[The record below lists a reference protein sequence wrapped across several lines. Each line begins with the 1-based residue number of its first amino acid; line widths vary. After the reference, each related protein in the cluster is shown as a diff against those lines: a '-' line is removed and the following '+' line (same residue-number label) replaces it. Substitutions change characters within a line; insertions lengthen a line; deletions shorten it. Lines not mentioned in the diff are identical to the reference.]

1 MERERE
7 RERKKEDEGGASG
20 LRGGAAGSGDN
31 GSLPRMAFGHYSPLS
46 ESHCHRHQCSVSPP
60 MGLFFDGCEFSSLS
74 LFFFLF
80 PSKFQLKKRRVRC
93 CSKPGYV
100 NCSGFPL
107 VTTVSLLNGVQNRV
121 LISCLCLMVS
131 WFPCDLWKMPRKLE
145 KIEGNKGC
153 FSTLCTCFV

>member
-1 MERERE
+1 MKGERDHSSLRETQREERWRERERERE

-74 LFFFLF
+74 LLFFLF
-80 PSKFQLKKRRVRC
+80 PSKFQLIFASQFSKKGACDAVQ
-93 CSKPGYV
+93 S
-100 NCSGFPL
+100 L
-107 VTTVSLLNGVQNRV
+107 V
-121 LISCLCLMVS
+121 M
-131 WFPCDLWKMPRKLE
+131 
-145 KIEGNKGC
+145 
-153 FSTLCTCFV
+153 